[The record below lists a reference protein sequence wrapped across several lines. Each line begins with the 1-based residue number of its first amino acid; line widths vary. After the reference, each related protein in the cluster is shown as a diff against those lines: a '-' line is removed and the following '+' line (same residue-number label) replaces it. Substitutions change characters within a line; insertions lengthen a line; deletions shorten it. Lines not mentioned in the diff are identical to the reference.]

1 MNPEAE
7 KKYIQRKIKH
17 SERMIDVYRQ
27 KIEDEKNLKAV
38 NEQKLKQ
45 LNEKESE

>member
-27 KIEDEKNLKAV
+27 KIEDEKKQKADY
-38 NEQKLKQ
+38 EEKLKT
-45 LNEKESE
+45 LEKKSE